1 MELTTKKDYEE
12 CVNRIEAW
20 FAGEMS
26 PDHTFLWI
34 ATNSEEEEY
43 DIMKRVEK
51 WSRTYKK

>member
-51 WSRTYKK
+51 WSRKYKK